1 MDKAAGDSVSSGT
14 VNQFGAFEMRADRV
28 GSDSATQRRIALV
41 QSADASKAK
50 IVRSADRWATRIV
63 VTARSPICSPSKSF
77 AR

>member
-28 GSDSATQRRIALV
+28 GSDSATQRMIALV

-50 IVRSADRWATRIV
+50 IV
-63 VTARSPICSPSKSF
+63 
-77 AR
+77 